1 MTSSNNCLETTYL
14 SIHLTPQ
21 DPYEGHFI
29 IAVLQMRKRAE
40 RQARDRPAQS
50 ILDVFHEIGLE
61 HKTAR
66 VEATLSQH
74 SPDTSLL
81 R

>member
-1 MTSSNNCLETTYL
+1 
-14 SIHLTPQ
+14 
-21 DPYEGHFI
+21 
-29 IAVLQMRKRAE
+29 MRKRAE

-50 ILDVFHEIGLE
+50 IFHEIGLE
-61 HKTAR
+61 HKTAQ